1 MWFYFISLS
10 NAQLTIP
17 MHMAQTAIKSDFQCR
32 KLCKKS
38 HLFSTELKFSSGIM
52 FANPKLIPV
61 RKVIIIRWWWFEYF
75 PQRVC
80 LCLQERLLLET
91 LWHTLYTGA
100 ERRAAP
106 KLPGFCNWLEEN
118 PTSLFVMWTSG
129 FIVWY
134 TLTDDSARHETTF
147 ALSFLL
153 ATLLCTNTCM
163 EIHQ

>member
-38 HLFSTELKFSSGIM
+38 HLFSMELKFSSGIM

-129 FIVWY
+129 FIVWVY
-134 TLTDDSARHETTF
+134 TDWWFRTTRNHVCFVILTY
-147 ALSFLL
+147 
-153 ATLLCTNTCM
+153 TNTGM